1 MYIDDVHGY
10 CILEKYKQQRY
21 KREKTFRE
29 MSDKKKRNLTDG
41 MRIEDAITAGCK
53 NMELDVS
60 WFNEIK
66 WSSDGLHF
74 EEKIEHIKIIGSI
87 LKCKSKAV
95 FLF

>member
-1 MYIDDVHGY
+1 MHIGKVQTATVQKGKDLQGN
-10 CILEKYKQQRY
+10 EWQ
-21 KREKTFRE
+21 
-29 MSDKKKRNLTDG
+29 KKKRNLTDG